1 MSAIRLKT
9 NFGYPA
15 ALCALLFLFC
25 GAALADDQPASES
38 PAKDSSA
45 GPAPEAGA
53 INESEASLSRRYKQ
67 FEQTLLQMAE
77 YLRKTEP
84 ERADLL
90 VRAIGKSKEDRI
102 GLQMDQ
108 IMELLKND
116 QLGDAIGREEHL
128 VSNLKG
134 LLELL
139 QSEDRRHQL
148 EEEKKWLES
157 VRGEIGKLSVRE
169 KELRRATEGTKKP
182 ASLAERQSKI
192 GRDAQSLEQKIDKQD
207 AARNAANRLNS
218 SGKPTSKPGEGRDS
232 KGKEQ
237 EKGSKDDA
245 GTPNPDD
252 SPKQKENG
260 DKQQNE
266 NKSQGKSGEKSQKGK
281 SAQQSRRQS
290 KSGKNPSQQ
299 SPSQGKGESS
309 PQGSSPEQSDN
320 DSSPQQMRKTP
331 GREEIEEA
339 RRAMQK
345 AEEELRRLKKDN
357 ALEHQDEAIRKLAQ
371 AKERLEKI
379 LRQLREEEQEIML
392 TSLEARLA
400 KMLLMEIQVHVDTV
414 TLGKTAK
421 NAWTA
426 RHFGKA
432 RELSVQQEAI
442 ANEAGRALTLLK
454 EEGSSVAFPQGVEQ
468 IRDDMLNLVRRLGKN
483 DVGDL
488 TQSIEKDVIESL
500 EELVAALQSEIEN
513 RKKPDAQRQRRQR
526 SGNEEQDRQLV
537 EQIAELKMLR
547 SLQLRVN
554 RRTKEIGRRIHGE
567 QATSDDL
574 NVELQRL
581 ARRQAE
587 IQEATYIIASGRNR

>member
-1 MSAIRLKT
+1 
-9 NFGYPA
+9 
-15 ALCALLFLFC
+15 
-25 GAALADDQPASES
+25 
-38 PAKDSSA
+38 
-45 GPAPEAGA
+45 
-53 INESEASLSRRYKQ
+53 
-67 FEQTLLQMAE
+67 MAE

-102 GLQMDQ
+102 GLQMEQ
-108 IMELLKND
+108 IMDLLKND
-116 QLGDAIGREEHL
+116 QLGDAIGSEQHL
-128 VSNLKG
+128 VANLKG

-157 VRGEIGKLSVRE
+157 VREEIGKLSNRE
-169 KELRRATEGTKKP
+169 KELRRATEGQKKP
-182 ASLAERQSKI
+182 DSLSERQSKI
-192 GRDAQSLEQKIDKQD
+192 GQDAQSLEQKIDKQD
-207 AARNAANRLNS
+207 AARNAANRIGPS
-218 SGKPTSKPGEGRDS
+218 RKQSPKSGEGRDS
-232 KGKEQ
+232 KEKDNDKKDKAGKPESDRSSKP
-237 EKGSKDDA
+237 ENKGK
-245 GTPNPDD
+245 N
-252 SPKQKENG
+252 QQG
-260 DKQQNE
+260 DKQPP
-266 NKSQGKSGEKSQKGK
+266 GKSGDKSQKGK
-281 SAQQSRRQS
+281 QAQKGNKQS
-290 KSGKNPSQQ
+290 KQSPEGKSPSQQ
-299 SPSQGKGESS
+299 SPSQDKGDGS
-309 PQGSSPEQSDN
+309 PQDSPSGQSQN
-320 DSSPQQMRKTP
+320 DSSPQRMKKTP

-345 AEEELRRLKKDN
+345 AEEELKQLQRDK
-357 ALEHQDEAIRKLAQ
+357 ALERQDEAIRKLAQ

-379 LRQLREEEQEIML
+379 LRQLREEEQEITL
-392 TSLEARLA
+392 TSLEARFA
-400 KMLLMEIQVHVDTV
+400 KMLLLEIQLHLDTV

-426 RHFGKA
+426 THFGKA

-442 ANEAGRALTLLK
+442 ADEAGRALTLLK

-468 IRDDMLNLVRRLGKN
+468 IRDDMLSIVRRLGKN
-483 DVGDL
+483 DVGDF

-500 EELVAALQSEIEN
+500 EELVTALQSEIEG
-513 RKKPDAQRQRRQR
+513 RKKPESQRQRRQR
-526 SGNEEQDRQLV
+526 SGGEENEKPLV

-567 QATSDDL
+567 QATADDL
-574 NVELQRL
+574 ATELQRL